1 MVATETKWLQM
12 KQCRVG
18 HVQES
23 IKGCNRITCLSHE
36 LLIEILLRL
45 PNCKSVVRCQSVC
58 KRWATV
64 ASDPWF
70 ISQFIDLKL
79 RDGLPFG
86 IVMWYKPNRYSL
98 LWDGSESFFTRSIF
112 DTRDS
117 SFSPFPGLD
126 DVHASA
132 TLVASCNDLL
142 LYSRHEKGN
151 KYDLYIS
158 NVQTRQWVA
167 LPSPPCYSSVLL
179 YGLVCDPLYP
189 CSVVVIP
196 CVGYPSKKWV
206 AHVFSLA
213 IHGGREWCNRVLALP
228 KKCTSLGPMSG
239 VCFDG
244 KLYFHCC
251 DGIVCFDLNNIEFK
265 DKIRCH
271 LVKWPKKMSTGR
283 NVWVFHRGI

>member
-179 YGLVCDPLYP
+179 YGLSSKYSKFVGIFCGLARKRTLASLKWLGTRYAKKR
-189 CSVVVIP
+189 SMVV
-196 CVGYPSKKWV
+196 
-206 AHVFSLA
+206 L
-213 IHGGREWCNRVLALP
+213 VLRIFRTGILQL
-228 KKCTSLGPMSG
+228 LG
-239 VCFDG
+239 
-244 KLYFHCC
+244 
-251 DGIVCFDLNNIEFK
+251 N
-265 DKIRCH
+265 
-271 LVKWPKKMSTGR
+271 
-283 NVWVFHRGI
+283 